1 LTSASYLSRFIDV
14 VRDNDGGVFTTPDVE
29 GRHRLV
35 EYDGWRFAQPVTLD
49 FTETEFD
56 DAIKTLARS
65 GKELWPEVPP
75 TDAGLRLALVHLTE
89 SMATLKHEPTRMYF
103 GVSGLMV
110 G

>member
-1 LTSASYLSRFIDV
+1 VTTDSYLARFVGD
-14 VRDNDGGVFTTPDVE
+14 VRDHDGGVFTTPDAD
-29 GRHRLV
+29 GRHRLA
-35 EYDGWRFAQPVTLD
+35 EFYGRRFDPPIVLE
-49 FTETEFD
+49 FTEAEFD
-56 DAIKTLARS
+56 DAIKALGRS

-75 TDAGLRLALVHLTE
+75 MDAGLRLALVHLTE